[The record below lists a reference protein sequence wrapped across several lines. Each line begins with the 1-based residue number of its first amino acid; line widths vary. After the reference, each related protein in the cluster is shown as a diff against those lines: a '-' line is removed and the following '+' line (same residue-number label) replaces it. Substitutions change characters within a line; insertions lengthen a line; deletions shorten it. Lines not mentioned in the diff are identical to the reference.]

1 MTQANLAA
9 LVSLSLVFAA
19 SSTLAASQQSRPEQ
33 ATQSGKENS
42 RISQKSSSRMPSSI
56 TVTSASNLIGKNV
69 RDSRGEESGEVERI
83 LIDARNGDVA
93 QLLVVSGGLFD
104 IGEEMVAVP
113 WHAVQKSRGDDGI
126 RLSVRQDALN
136 KAPRY
141 SEERLSELTE
151 PLTITQITNYYAPL
165 VASPDG
171 NETSR
176 SKPDAERRQ
185 DSAVQN
191 QAQND
196 PKKSKNTAQSGTS
209 KSDESVPHFLIARD
223 AVTVLAPP
231 LFMSGSDIQGT
242 TVVDKKGEELG
253 SVDQVMID
261 MNRGKVAYVLLERG
275 GFLGMGGDWTPV
287 PLAALQ
293 WTPGQ
298 DAGFV
303 LNADPS
309 ALKEGDAFGKDDLPS
324 RVNRRDLQQL
334 HQRFGVTPY
343 WQESQ
348 TAAADDKQQ

>member
-33 ATQSGKENS
+33 ATQSGKEN
-42 RISQKSSSRMPSSI
+42 SRMPSSI

-93 QLLVVSGGLFD
+93 QLLVASGGLFD

-275 GFLGMGGDWTPV
+275 GFLGMGG
-287 PLAALQ
+287 
-293 WTPGQ
+293 
-298 DAGFV
+298 
-303 LNADPS
+303 
-309 ALKEGDAFGKDDLPS
+309 
-324 RVNRRDLQQL
+324 
-334 HQRFGVTPY
+334 
-343 WQESQ
+343 
-348 TAAADDKQQ
+348 